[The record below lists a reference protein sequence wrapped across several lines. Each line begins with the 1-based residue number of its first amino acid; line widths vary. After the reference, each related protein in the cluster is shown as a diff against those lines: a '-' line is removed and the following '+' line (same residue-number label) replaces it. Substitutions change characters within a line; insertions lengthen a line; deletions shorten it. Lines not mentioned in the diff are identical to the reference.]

1 MTYKEKHNLNIKIFH
16 CKLSYQNYCIIYSC
30 TITLTAVHLLP
41 QKEEQGNI
49 NFPSIQKTQSTCGC
63 WDKLSSKQNY
73 CWRSTV
79 CLQFA
84 IFFSGTVM
92 THRPRSNCHHPGLKQ
107 QVHGRIPK
115 FKRGPHVRLQGNTET
130 LNACTII
137 SLDNPTK

>member
-1 MTYKEKHNLNIKIFH
+1 MCCMMTYKEKHNLNIKIFH

-84 IFFSGTVM
+84 IFSVALSWLIDLVPIATILVWNSRCMEEFLNLRGGPMSGYKVTLRPL
-92 THRPRSNCHHPGLKQ
+92 THVQS
-107 QVHGRIPK
+107 
-115 FKRGPHVRLQGNTET
+115 
-130 LNACTII
+130 
-137 SLDNPTK
+137 